1 MNFTSPYG
9 KSHNKKEN
17 HLKII
22 LELLISLMKKVH
34 RELIKHPNMLHKS
47 KPLKKVKERKT

>member
-1 MNFTSPYG
+1 MNFTSLYG

-17 HLKII
+17 RLKII

-34 RELIKHPNMLHKS
+34 RELIKHPYMLHKS